1 MTFVNLLSLMIY
13 IYIYIY
19 HNLPLTL
26 HIITVTMVTHLVIST
41 YDLCGIVLTLGATYY
56 LVSCTHTRPSASL
69 STKQW
74 FDDTI
79 LLSWMIRSHAVKTS
93 QKNHSGLLCKNV
105 CSTSPFIVLQHWVL
119 LAQDTAIPS
128 CYYIDNRPTCHFAN
142 TGFGSTME
150 ARTIR
155 LNVLISEWSST

>member
-1 MTFVNLLSLMIY
+1 MTTEAFPNIAY
-13 IYIYIY
+13 Y
-19 HNLPLTL
+19 HCYL
-26 HIITVTMVTHLVIST
+26 VTHLVIST

-56 LVSCTHTRPSASL
+56 LVSCTHTRPSASR

-105 CSTSPFIVLQHWVL
+105 CSTSPFIVLQHWCVTGTVHRNPILYIETIDLHVIL
-119 LAQDTAIPS
+119 LSQEVVPQS
-128 CYYIDNRPTCHFAN
+128 KQ
-142 TGFGSTME
+142 
-150 ARTIR
+150 
-155 LNVLISEWSST
+155 